1 MSGRDIL
8 NGLMVHIEKACTE
21 GYNIKILDSIKDQR
35 EGKVGV
41 VINLRLNHCFY
52 DLVIEIW
59 INVRNKK
66 LQCRASFL

>member
-1 MSGRDIL
+1 
-8 NGLMVHIEKACTE
+8 MVHIEKASTE

-41 VINLRLNHCFY
+41 VINLRLNQCFY

-59 INVRNKK
+59 IDVRYKK